1 MPVSIDLLGDDEMAA
16 AAPLVIFGGAATRVV
31 RRASTVGPASDWVC
45 VLCRCPGLVVPAIAA
60 LPGSIGVFIL
70 RPGRRHVET
79 MVEPAHK
86 LVEVRLQVAN
96 KVSRPLKRGPFP

>member
-1 MPVSIDLLGDDEMAA
+1 MAA

-45 VLCRCPGLVVPAIAA
+45 VLRRCPGLVVPAIAA

-70 RPGRRHVET
+70 LFRRGHVEAV
-79 MVEPAHK
+79 VEAAHK
-86 LVEVRLQVAN
+86 LVKIRLDIAN
-96 KVSRPLKRGPFP
+96 KVFPDP